1 MLPPPRLDPRK
12 AVSIHLVRYPP
23 PALCSGKEGI
33 SVGLFPAYS
42 LHCPVRTAAYH
53 WTPPVGNRAC
63 DQPSAQPGGSHCKA
77 NAKIHSL
84 EEGGYRISSLRFKK
98 ILIKLKF

>member
-12 AVSIHLVRYPP
+12 AVSIHLVRCPP

-53 WTPPVGNRAC
+53 WTPQLATQRMTSHRHSPVALTVR
-63 DQPSAQPGGSHCKA
+63 QM
-77 NAKIHSL
+77 
-84 EEGGYRISSLRFKK
+84 
-98 ILIKLKF
+98 LKSTL